1 MQYDFEYVIP
11 EMMEG
16 AAEGVLIGAA
26 GIVAGVL
33 LLVWLVAM
41 AFSVVS
47 YVLSA
52 VGMYRI
58 AKRRGIHHAWLAWIP
73 IGSSWLL
80 GSISDHYQ
88 YVAKQKVTK
97 LRVILL
103 VLGIVTAVMGGFFGL
118 GTGLLSAAEMAGGE
132 AAGSILAVV
141 VMVIAYLGMMGL
153 AITATIFCYIAY
165 FDLFRSCDKENGT
178 LFAVLSVVIWVL
190 LPFLVFACR
199 KRDGGMPPR
208 KQPTPPLGYRPVAPV
223 QIVQVEVP
231 VAETPVEEIP
241 VVEEPVKEIPVVETP
256 VVEVPAEEPPAEE
269 LPAKPEVIAE

>member
-1 MQYDFEYVIP
+1 MGYVP
-11 EMMEG
+11 SDESMV
-16 AAEGVLIGAA
+16 AAVFLLIYFGIFLFALAYGVTAYIMGSLA
-26 GIVAGVL
+26 
-33 LLVWLVAM
+33 
-41 AFSVVS
+41 VS
-47 YVLSA
+47 T
-52 VGMYRI
+52 I
-58 AKRRGIHHAWLAWIP
+58 ADRRGIRNNWMAWIP
-73 IGSSWLL
+73 FGSLWIL
-80 GSISDHYQ
+80 GSISDQYKYLVKGKIKNRRKRLLALSIMVAVL
-88 YVAKQKVTK
+88 YVA
-97 LRVILL
+97 L
-103 VLGIVTAVMGGFFGL
+103 VFSAIVNSMM
-118 GTGLLSAAEMAGGE
+118 GTGPTLVAFVLATGFYAG
-132 AAGSILAVV
+132 L
-141 VMVIAYLGMMGL
+141 IALIVLQFM
-153 AITATIFCYIAY
+153 CY

-269 LPAKPEVIAE
+269 LPAKPEEIAE